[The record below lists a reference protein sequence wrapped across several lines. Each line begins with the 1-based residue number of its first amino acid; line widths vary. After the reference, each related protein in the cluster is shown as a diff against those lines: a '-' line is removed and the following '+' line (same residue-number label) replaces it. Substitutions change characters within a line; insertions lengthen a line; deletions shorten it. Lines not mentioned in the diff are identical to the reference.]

1 MLLIVITLLIVW
13 IDEKLMMIIN
23 LKRSV
28 CDDKSEVLK
37 IYEQLTQNIVKRR
50 IRIY

>member
-1 MLLIVITLLIVW
+1 
-13 IDEKLMMIIN
+13 MMIIN

-50 IRIY
+50 IRESTKIILLIGKN